1 MVDVVVLLPGSCMFI
16 RISCNREMKA
26 LMQVARANLG
36 DRSDFLNFF
45 CFSHLGQTWGKGITN
60 AVVE

>member
-36 DRSDFLNFF
+36 DRSDFLIF
-45 CFSHLGQTWGKGITN
+45 FSHLGQTWEKGITN
-60 AVVE
+60 AVVD